1 MAMSALRHMQ
11 RVYYSAEYQLMLP
24 MQVVTHS
31 QRFASLSQTVL
42 RLDRGQ
48 IAYIGAASEDPF
60 RLWGPEPGA
69 AQVTHP

>member
-1 MAMSALRHMQ
+1 
-11 RVYYSAEYQLMLP
+11 MLL

-31 QRFASLSQTVL
+31 QRFASLSETVL

-48 IAYIGAASEDPF
+48 IAYVGTPSEDPF

-69 AQVTHP
+69 AQVMLLSGLCALICDHLSVCMQPH